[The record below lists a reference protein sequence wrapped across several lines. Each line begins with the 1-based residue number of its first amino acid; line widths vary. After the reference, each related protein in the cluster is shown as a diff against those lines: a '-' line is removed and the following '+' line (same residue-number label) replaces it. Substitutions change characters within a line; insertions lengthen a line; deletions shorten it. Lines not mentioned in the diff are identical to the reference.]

1 MLLYAGLVSGSDERV
16 VVALEELTDLKG
28 VWSELSK
35 VWEKIEELKEKP
47 WLSVA
52 PRKIRQALDALV
64 QQLRGFPTRLKS
76 YASFEYVQATLKG
89 YAKVHR
95 NVYLG
100 EWEQAHL
107 FVFCMVNYRISPN
120 VSICHPAH
128 VHDVICGVAHACPQY
143 GALI

>member
-1 MLLYAGLVSGSDERV
+1 M

-28 VWSELSK
+28 VWAELSK

-52 PRKIRQALDALV
+52 PRKIRQALDALL

-89 YAKVHR
+89 YTKVPACIT
-95 NVYLG
+95 LS
-100 EWEQAHL
+100 L
-107 FVFCMVNYRISPN
+107 STIVNGSS
-120 VSICHPAH
+120 V
-128 VHDVICGVAHACPQY
+128 
-143 GALI
+143 